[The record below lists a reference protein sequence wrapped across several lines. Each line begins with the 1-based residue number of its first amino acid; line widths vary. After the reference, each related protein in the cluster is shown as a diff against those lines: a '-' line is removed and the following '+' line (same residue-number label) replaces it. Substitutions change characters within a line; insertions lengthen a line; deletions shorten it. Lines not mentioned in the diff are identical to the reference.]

1 MRSDRVYEGSSWD
14 PSKALERQGK
24 TLSKTKTTTKEE
36 TDTMGFFFPQKDQM
50 DSFFPPERSV
60 WS

>member
-36 TDTMGFFFPQKDQM
+36 TDTMGFFFP
-50 DSFFPPERSV
+50 
-60 WS
+60 